1 MYGILTNNIFIDNF
15 WILGVKKIGNIEKI
29 QIHKSL
35 IFNDLY
41 FFKILNKSSY
51 IKTINSL
58 DENCV
63 LKRK

>member
-29 QIHKSL
+29 QIHKLL

-41 FFKILNKSSY
+41 FLKSL
-51 IKTINSL
+51 INL
-58 DENCV
+58 
-63 LKRK
+63 LT